1 MIITKN
7 AVYLHVPKTAGIWM
21 REVLKPVAIEER
33 AHAIPDREI
42 LKKYKHIFGFVR
54 NPWSWYVSLYSYIT
68 KGSNIHNPT
77 FPVDPL
83 FVAFGHTP
91 TFEEFVTTL
100 VEPPNIYKKKLYV
113 LAQMSDLK
121 ISSME
126 NFNPSNK
133 IKDMITPWMTKDI
146 GYYELVL
153 ENFLSNATK
162 IGQYENIKSD
172 LLDMLIASN
181 DITEDLKISINQT
194 PATNTATEIVEYQTF
209 YNLKLQT
216 LVHNASKELIT
227 KFNYTF

>member
-1 MIITKN
+1 MHTILHWQHQHNQEYAQYRPATTHYAHTNRTQILNAIIQT
-7 AVYLHVPKTAGIWM
+7 
-21 REVLKPVAIEER
+21 
-33 AHAIPDREI
+33 
-42 LKKYKHIFGFVR
+42 
-54 NPWSWYVSLYSYIT
+54 
-68 KGSNIHNPT
+68 
-77 FPVDPL
+77 
-83 FVAFGHTP
+83 
-91 TFEEFVTTL
+91 
-100 VEPPNIYKKKLYV
+100 
-113 LAQMSDLK
+113 
-121 ISSME
+121 SSAL
-126 NFNPSNK
+126 NLNPSNK